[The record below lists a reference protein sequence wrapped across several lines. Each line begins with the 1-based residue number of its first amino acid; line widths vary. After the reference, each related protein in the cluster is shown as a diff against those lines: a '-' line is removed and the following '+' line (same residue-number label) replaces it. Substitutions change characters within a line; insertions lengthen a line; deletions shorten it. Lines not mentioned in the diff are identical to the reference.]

1 MNLTWRF
8 DATSWENI
16 ELEKQAGEVITK
28 LTKFFE
34 TRPKNVQ
41 RPQLNKPPPNQT
53 NNKYQ
58 RIQSKYNKTHT

>member
-16 ELEKQAGEVITK
+16 ELEKQAGEVITTM
-28 LTKFFE
+28 TKFFE

-41 RPQLNKPPPNQT
+41 RP
-53 NNKYQ
+53 
-58 RIQSKYNKTHT
+58 